1 MRHFH
6 TLQTLWA
13 NRSLNHGRNP
23 QESSQFGF
31 KPIPRTTRRRFSHSE
46 KLRIVQAADRC
57 TKPGELGLLLR
68 REGLFSSHLANWR
81 RWRLRVHP
89 TLAPKNKPQT
99 DSQIRHEKQRL
110 ERENAR
116 LRLKLEHA
124 EKLLALQMKMA
135 DILDAIDRD
144 ERQSSRGKLA

>member
-1 MRHFH
+1 MAENHK
-6 TLQTLWA
+6 
-13 NRSLNHGRNP
+13 NRLNSASNL
-23 QESSQFGF
+23 
-31 KPIPRTTRRRFSHSE
+31 PRTTRRRFSHSE
-46 KLRIVQAADRC
+46 KLRIVEAADRC
-57 TKPGELGLLLR
+57 TKPGELELLR

-89 TLAPKNKPQT
+89 TLAPKNKPPT
-99 DSQIRHEKQRL
+99 ESQIRHEKERL

-124 EKLLALQMKMA
+124 EKLLALQKKMA

-144 ERQSSRGKLA
+144 ERQSSGGKLA

>member
-1 MRHFH
+1 M
-6 TLQTLWA
+6 A
-13 NRSLNHGRNP
+13 EIPKNRLNSASNL
-23 QESSQFGF
+23 
-31 KPIPRTTRRRFSHSE
+31 PRTTRRRFSHGD
-46 KLRIVQAADRC
+46 KLRVLEAADRC

-81 RWRLRVHP
+81 RWSLRVHP

-99 DSQIRHEKQRL
+99 DSPVRHEKQRL

-116 LRLKLEHA
+116 LCLKLEHA
-124 EKLLALQMKMA
+124 EKLLALQKKMA

-144 ERQSSRGKLA
+144 ERQSSGGKLA